1 MTRQYLDKSAISA
14 SVRFITLDL
23 NELLTRNKNIV
34 QELEIERFQSKL
46 STIVICEA
54 ILFYLIPGAV
64 QKLVSN
70 LFSLNAYRYCITNTR
85 TSSAVATSRQKCEAW
100 VKKIGKE
107 LVSHD
112 SIWDRAIHFV
122 GIK

>member
-46 STIVICEA
+46 PTIVTCKA
-54 ILFYLIPGAV
+54 VQFYFIPGAV
-64 QKLVSN
+64 QKLISD
-70 LFSLNAYRYCITNTR
+70 LLSLNTHRYCITDTR
-85 TSSAVATSRQKCEAW
+85 TTSAVATSRQKCEAW
-100 VKKIGKE
+100 VKKSGKE
-107 LVSHD
+107 LVAHD
-112 SIWDRAIHFV
+112 SIWDGAIHFV